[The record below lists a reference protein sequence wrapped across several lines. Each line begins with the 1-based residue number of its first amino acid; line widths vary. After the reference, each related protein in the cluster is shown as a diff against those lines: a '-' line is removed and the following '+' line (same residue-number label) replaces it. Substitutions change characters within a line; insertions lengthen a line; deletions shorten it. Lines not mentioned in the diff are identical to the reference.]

1 MAIEPFHDNII
12 RLHKAAKLENID
24 SKITLITNAISNI
37 RNDAKLLN
45 EQSENIGGQSL
56 LIYDY
61 KKNLNKS
68 SNRYNNKYLVETIL
82 LGEFLLLMNSKKN
95 HKSDIILGL

>member
-24 SKITLITNAISNI
+24 NKITLITNAISNR
-37 RNDAKLLN
+37 RNDVKLLN

-68 SNRYNNKYLVETIL
+68 SNKYNNKYLVETIL
-82 LGEFLLLMNSKKN
+82 LGEFLVF
-95 HKSDIILGL
+95 